1 MPSFT
6 SLYLGVVV
14 PAATLIPI
22 SMGIYKYRALTPRH
36 RALWLYL
43 CMAAVVNA
51 IASIFSHSNNLP
63 LLHVYT
69 MLELIFLVRYYLLLF
84 TYEKIR
90 FYLKAI
96 LILFPLYCVINFLFF
111 QSIYTFNSYT
121 RPVEA
126 IILMGC
132 SLLYFMA
139 SSRAEDEA
147 SWTSIPDNWVNAGIL
162 LYFSGALGQ
171 FAFSNVVEATT
182 AKPVILLIWVL
193 HATLVLIMYIL
204 FTISFSK
211 CRL

>member
-22 SMGIYKYRALTPRH
+22 TMGIFKFRALTPRL

-43 CMAAVVNA
+43 CMAAVINA
-51 IASIFSHSNNLP
+51 IASIYSHHNNLP

-84 TYEKIR
+84 THKRIL
-90 FYLKAI
+90 FFLKAV
-96 LILFPLYCVINFLFF
+96 LILFPLYCVINFLFI
-111 QSIYTFNSYT
+111 QDIYSFNSYT

-126 IILMGC
+126 IILIAC

-139 SSRAEDEA
+139 SSREDDEER
-147 SWTSIPDNWVNAGIL
+147 WTAVPDNWVNAGIL